1 MIAEQDRGTAAP
13 QCADDC
19 IESWSV
25 NIIQRLRALEP
36 IGELI
41 ERRLLA
47 NARREGVLDATALG
61 EIMQNTQ
68 RIEEPAVGI
77 ANARRGY
84 RQIGRASC
92 RERV

>member
-47 NARREGVLDATALG
+47 NARREGGAL
-61 EIMQNTQ
+61 
-68 RIEEPAVGI
+68 
-77 ANARRGY
+77 
-84 RQIGRASC
+84 
-92 RERV
+92 